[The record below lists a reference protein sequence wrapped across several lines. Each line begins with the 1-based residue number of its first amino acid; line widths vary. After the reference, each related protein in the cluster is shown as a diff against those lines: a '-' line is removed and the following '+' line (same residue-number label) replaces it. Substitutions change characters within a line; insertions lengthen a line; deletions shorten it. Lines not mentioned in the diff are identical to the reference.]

1 MSGQKNG
8 DVEKSQFHRGV
19 HTRYKIDNVFDR
31 QNHVFSQS
39 YRPQFTRY
47 LHESFC
53 KSWIHRSILD
63 YFQEKILKYLLL
75 FFSKGSRQVYRSI
88 LNKLCTKP
96 GNQLVGLINLQTT
109 IFKISTRIFLQRLD
123 TNLDF
128 GYVSG
133 KCSEVPPSIFFEEL
147 KIGYEN

>member
-1 MSGQKNG
+1 MWRKASFTA
-8 DVEKSQFHRGV
+8 VLIHTSSSQQQ
-19 HTRYKIDNVFDR
+19 IDNVFDR

-53 KSWIHRSILD
+53 KSWIHRCIMD

-75 FFSKGSRQVYRSI
+75 FFFEGFQVGLPEHFEQI
-88 LNKLCTKP
+88 TTKP

-133 KCSEVPPSIFFEEL
+133 KCSEVPPSIYFEAL

>member
-1 MSGQKNG
+1 MWRKASFTAVLIHSRQ
-8 DVEKSQFHRGV
+8 QQ
-19 HTRYKIDNVFDR
+19 IDNVFDR

-53 KSWIHRSILD
+53 KSWIHRCIMD

-123 TNLDF
+123 TPFYFILF
-128 GYVSG
+128 SG
-133 KCSEVPPSIFFEEL
+133 KCSDRSTTLHFFLRFYVGLME
-147 KIGYEN
+147 